1 MRLNPSQQTVAL
13 SQERRLLVLA
23 GAGTGKTATSV
34 HWVAHLIR
42 EGAKRHEVLM
52 ITFTR
57 KAATEMSNRIEK
69 LIHDIPKSNPKDAIA
84 IGTYH
89 AVAGTL
95 LRSDAVGFGLRHKAF
110 TTIDESEA
118 NSIWKSA
125 LKQIGLTTKSSLYVP
140 DRLNSL
146 YSFARNTCKDLEEI
160 FEPQFKGHTKKMI
173 KVVGLYEELKK
184 AANVVDYDDLLVLW
198 LHRLRQEPDY
208 AQKLRDRWKYVLVDE
223 MQDNNRLNES
233 ILDALSPAH
242 LMVVGDA
249 NQSIYGFRGSDVRI
263 ITEFTAKNRD
273 CKILK
278 LENNYRS
285 GQRILDLANSI
296 VAKTECPLILTSNH
310 QEVGK
315 IEYNTYVNPQQES
328 LAIAVWIQKQI
339 EAGKNPSHL
348 AVLARSSRHLDPVEI
363 SLTSKRIFYKKYG
376 GQMLAD
382 SAEIKDFISFL
393 RVTHNPLDKI
403 ALLRALMQFPGI
415 GEGTAAKTIA
425 SHNGESFNTE
435 DWPESARELLE
446 WVEALRKMK
455 KLGEQG
461 QFLYDKIRPLIN
473 SNYPKDC
480 DERNN
485 TIHTLVE
492 SMKTSADTTLAE
504 FLDGFI
510 LNRTSND
517 FHPDQAVVLST
528 IHSSKGLEWEGVWIV
543 GCGATQIPHPRTLH
557 DKAGQEEELRLFYVA
572 VTRAKQHLI
581 LSYPGSTDRKQMQ
594 GPSPL
599 IAENAPW
606 RYAS

>member
-13 SQERRLLVLA
+13 SRERRLLVLA

-42 EGAKRHEVLM
+42 EGAKRQEILM

-57 KAATEMSNRIEK
+57 KAATEMSHRIEK
-69 LIHDIPKSNPKDAIA
+69 LILDVPKSSARDTIS

-95 LRSDAVGFGLRHKAF
+95 LRSDAIGFGLRHRSF

-118 NSIWKSA
+118 GSIWKSA
-125 LKQIGLTTKSSLYVP
+125 LKQMGLTSKSSLYVP
-140 DRLNSL
+140 DRLNNL
-146 YSFARNTCKDLEEI
+146 YSFARNTCQSLETV

-173 KVVGLYEELKK
+173 KAVTIYEELKR

-198 LHRLRQEPDY
+198 HQRMQQDPLY

-233 ILDALSPAH
+233 ILEALHPHH

-263 ITEFTAKNRD
+263 ITDFSNKNPD

-285 GQRILDLANSI
+285 GQKILDLANQI
-296 VAKTECPLILTSNH
+296 VAKTECPLTLTSH
-310 QEVGK
+310 HTESGR
-315 IEYNTYVNPQQES
+315 IEYNTYVNPQQEA
-328 LAIAVWIQKQI
+328 LAITDWIQKQTA
-339 EAGKNPSHL
+339 AGKNPSHL
-348 AVLARSSRHLDPVEI
+348 AILARSSRHLDPVEI
-363 SLTSKRIFYKKYG
+363 SLTGKRIFYKKYG

-393 RVTHNPLDKI
+393 RVAHNPLDKI

-415 GEGTAAKTIA
+415 GEGTAAKVIA
-425 SHNGESFNTE
+425 AHEGEKFYKE
-435 DWPESARELLE
+435 QWPDSAHDLIQ
-446 WVEALRKMK
+446 WVETIQKMRN
-455 KLGEQG
+455 LGEIG
-461 QFLYDKIRPLIN
+461 SFLYEKIRPLIDA
-473 SNYPKDC
+473 NYSKDS

-485 TIHTLVE
+485 TIHVLVE
-492 SMKTSADTTLAE
+492 SMKTHPETPLAE

-517 FHPDQAVVLST
+517 YHPDQAVVLST
-528 IHSSKGLEWEGVWIV
+528 IHSSKGLEWEGVWLV

-557 DKAGQEEELRLFYVA
+557 DKAGQEEERRLFYVA

-581 LSYPGSTDRKQMQ
+581 LSYPGMNDRKQSQ
-594 GPSPL
+594 APSPF

-606 RYAS
+606 RYA